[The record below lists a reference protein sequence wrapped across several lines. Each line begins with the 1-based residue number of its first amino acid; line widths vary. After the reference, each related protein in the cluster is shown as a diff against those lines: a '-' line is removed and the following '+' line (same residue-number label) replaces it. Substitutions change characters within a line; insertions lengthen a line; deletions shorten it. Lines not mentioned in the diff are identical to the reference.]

1 MSKQRPSNAGFKTA
15 FRPRPDGLLLES
27 SEPWR
32 RRLFRNTYTRNGRV
46 VALRHWSVKIQY
58 QGRRR
63 TFSLRHSSRA
73 GAADEA
79 FSLYQTI
86 VTEGWEAA
94 LKACVTGVRTAG
106 LPPPPGPPGELPR
119 SAAAYWKE
127 RLIKRKYREA
137 CLTPAEEFS
146 ARIEHAGR
154 YAYFPLG
161 RDDRAGAAARA
172 GEIYRTIVDQ
182 GWEPAQQ
189 QFPREITVAIFWAAS
204 PAACTYTTLFTLVG
218 EPSPAKT
225 MATRPALRP
234 PRKIALVEADPVIRR
249 TLAHWLDRQT
259 GFRCL
264 AAHKSMAEV
273 LDSVVVEPPDLLLV
287 NRNLPQPSKLPSPR
301 LPILAYGVYE
311 DSDQIFINL
320 SGVTAGYIFRRRPP
334 AALLEPIQPAL
345 RQKVFSEP
353 ELAPHIRSYFQ
364 SLFGAANFPEDRA
377 GLAHLTAREQ
387 DILGQ
392 MSKGYQDKE
401 IAEALRISI
410 WTVRIH
416 LKHIFGKLNVHTR
429 TEALLKH
436 LQK

>member
-1 MSKQRPSNAGFKTA
+1 V
-15 FRPRPDGLLLES
+15 LLES
-27 SEPWR
+27 PELWR
-32 RRLFRNTYTRNGRV
+32 RRIYRNTYTRNGRV
-46 VALRHWSVKIQY
+46 TALRHWSVKIQY

-63 TFSLRHSSRA
+63 TFSLRQTSRI

-79 FSLYQTI
+79 FLLYQTI

-94 LKACVTGVRTAG
+94 MRACVTGAKTGGRPAPT
-106 LPPPPGPPGELPR
+106 GPLEEIPR
-119 SAAAYWKE
+119 SEAAYWKE

-172 GEIYRTIVDQ
+172 GEIYRTIVDE
-182 GWEPAQQ
+182 GWEPSQQ
-189 QFPREITVAIFWAAS
+189 QFRREITIAIFWAAS

-218 EPSPAKT
+218 DSPAD
-225 MATRPALRP
+225 ATPTRASLRP

-249 TLAHWLDRQT
+249 TLAFWLDRQT

-264 AAHKSMAEV
+264 AAYKSMAEV
-273 LDSVVVEPPDLLLV
+273 LDSVALEPPDLLLV
-287 NRNLPQPSKLPSPR
+287 NRNLPQSSKPQAPR
-301 LPILAYGVYE
+301 LPILSFGVYE

-353 ELAPHIRSYFQ
+353 ELAPHIRTYFQ
-364 SLFGAANFPEDRA
+364 SLFGAANFPEDQA

-429 TEALLKH
+429 TEALLKY